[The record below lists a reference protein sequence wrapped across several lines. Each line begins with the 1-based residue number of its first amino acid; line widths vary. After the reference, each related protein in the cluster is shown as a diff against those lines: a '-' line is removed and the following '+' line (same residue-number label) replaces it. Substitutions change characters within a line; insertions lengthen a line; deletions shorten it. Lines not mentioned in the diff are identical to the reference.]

1 MPETADKSLYVP
13 TFVTHYYPA
22 EDPPFRNLSEVPEQD
37 RAKVIAMLVE
47 RHRHRPNFHRL
58 FGEKYIPL
66 RLATEEK
73 LRKLFCAAGG
83 RPERQ
88 APHYFVLGS
97 SKWFEGLYPLTEK
110 VVLPI
115 TDLDPATTS
124 ITLPDSFT
132 AMRLGK
138 DYGVPLD
145 PVKPYHNRLYLLS
158 ELPSLV
164 AKHGIPLD
172 KATADY
178 SNYVQEPFEKYIEV
192 QVWSDTPV
200 QRFLAGA

>member
-1 MPETADKSLYVP
+1 MYIP
-13 TFVTHYYPA
+13 TVITHYHPA
-22 EDPPFRNLSEVPEQD
+22 EDPPFRNLSEVPERD
-37 RAKVIAMLVE
+37 RAKVIAMLAE
-47 RHRHRPNFHRL
+47 RRRQRPNFHRV
-58 FGEKYIPL
+58 FGAKYITL

-73 LRKLFCAAGG
+73 LRALFLATGG
-83 RPERQ
+83 RPERH

-97 SKWFEGLYPLTEK
+97 SKWFEGLYPSTKK

-138 DYGVPLD
+138 DYGIPLE
-145 PVKPYHNRLYLLS
+145 PIKPYHNRLYLLS
-158 ELPSLV
+158 ELPTLI
-164 AKHGIPLD
+164 ATHGIPVDEL
-172 KATADY
+172 TVDY
-178 SNYVQEPFEKYIEV
+178 SNYVREPFGKYIEV

-200 QRFLAGA
+200 RRFLAEE